1 MEEILKVKINVSD
14 EGIVFIDGLLADY
27 AALDDAIDNNS
38 IEMSFTSKNAY
49 DCLSEGYKEYLI
61 DNATEAEMNKKLD
74 FIKFIYEFQRQ
85 LAKLAIG
92 STLKIIES
100 ASKILSISM
109 TDTYNDIKD
118 RLNYLEQENNME
130 G

>member
-1 MEEILKVKINVSD
+1 MEEILRIKINVSD

-38 IEMSFTSKNAY
+38 IEMSYASKNAY
-49 DCLSEGYKEYLI
+49 DSLYEGYKEYLI
-61 DNATEAEMNKKLD
+61 ENATEAEMKKKLD
-74 FIKFIYEFQRQ
+74 FIKFIYEYQRQ
-85 LAKLAIG
+85 LAKFAIG

-100 ASKILSISM
+100 ASKILGISM
-109 TDTYNDIKD
+109 ADTYNDIKE
-118 RLNYLEQENNME
+118 RLNLLNH

>member
-1 MEEILKVKINVSD
+1 MEEILKVKINVTD

-38 IEMSFTSKNAY
+38 IEMSYASKNAY
-49 DCLSEGYKEYLI
+49 DSLYEGYKEYLI

-74 FIKFIYEFQRQ
+74 FIKYIYEFQRQ

-100 ASKILSISM
+100 ASKILGISM
-109 TDTYNDIKD
+109 TDTYNDIKE
-118 RLNYLEQENNME
+118 RLKYLEHD
-130 G
+130 